1 MTAGPPETMPAGPE
15 AHDRRTVD
23 FDLHGLARIRLIEA
37 TPKDIAAVVRQ
48 VGPIEAPVRG
58 VADITIRFVDE
69 IPLHGPLRIVGLDMG
84 GYTDDSFIVLRSK
97 HKSQGRVRIPLD
109 EIGGR
114 FEIECERGA
123 AAVPQLIPI
132 LNLTVLARG
141 ALPLHASAFVIDG
154 IGVAACGWSK
164 GGKTETLLSFM
175 RHGAQYVGDEWV
187 YVTGDGKWLHGI
199 PEPIRLWD
207 WHLSQI
213 PEYRSLVS
221 RKDRAKLSTIGVLES
236 VHRGLPRRARRRLP
250 GVHAFDRVM
259 TLLEGQRHVDP
270 PAERLFGRERWVQQA
285 PFDRLVFLG
294 NAQVP
299 DVRIQPIDPME
310 VAERMTF
317 SHVHH
322 RLGFLDYYWQYRYAF
337 PDRPNRIV
345 DEIESIERQLLR
357 QVFANKTAF
366 EVLHPHPVDIPGL
379 FDAIRPHLG

>member
-1 MTAGPPETMPAGPE
+1 MTDAARETLVAGSETGA
-15 AHDRRTVD
+15 RKTVD

-37 TPKDIAAVVRQ
+37 TPKDVRTVARQ
-48 VGPIEAPVRG
+48 VGPIQAPVAG
-58 VADITIRFVDE
+58 DADITIRFVDE
-69 IPLHGPLRIVGLDMG
+69 VPLHGPLRIVGLDQG
-84 GYTDDSFIVLRSK
+84 GYTDDAFIVLRSK
-97 HKSQGRVRIPLD
+97 HKSQGRIRIPID
-109 EIGGR
+109 EIGGQ
-114 FEIECERGA
+114 FEILCERGA

-207 WHLSQI
+207 WHLGQI
-213 PEYRSLVS
+213 PEYRRLVS
-221 RKDRAKLSTIGVLES
+221 RKDRAKLSTIGALEAIR
-236 VHRGLPRRARRRLP
+236 RGLPHRARRRLP
-250 GVHAFDRVM
+250 GIHTFDRVLA
-259 TLLEGQRHVDP
+259 LLEGQRHVDP
-270 PAERLFGRERWVQQA
+270 PAEQLFGRERWVEKA
-285 PFDRLVFLG
+285 PFDRLLFLG
-294 NAQVP
+294 NARITG
-299 DVRIQPIDPME
+299 VRVEAIDPLQ

-345 DEIESIERQLLR
+345 DDIETIERRLLR
-357 QVFANKTAF
+357 QVFADKTAF
-366 EVLHPHPVDIPGL
+366 EVLHPHPVDIRGL

>member
-1 MTAGPPETMPAGPE
+1 MTDAAPATGSDGR
-15 AHDRRTVD
+15 DRQTVD

-37 TPKDIAAVVRQ
+37 APADIRTVARQ
-48 VGPIEAPVRG
+48 VGPIQAPVSG
-58 VADITIRFVDE
+58 DADITIRFVDE
-69 IPLHGPLRIVGLDMG
+69 IPLNGPVRVVGLDQG
-84 GYTDDSFIVLRSK
+84 AYTDDAFLVLRSK
-97 HKSQGRVRIPLD
+97 HKSQGRVTIPLD
-109 EIGGR
+109 QIGGR
-114 FEIECERGA
+114 FEILCERGA

-175 RHGAQYVGDEWV
+175 RQGAQYVGDEWV

-207 WHLSQI
+207 WHLGQI
-213 PEYRSLVS
+213 PEYRTLVS
-221 RKDRAKLSTIGVLES
+221 RKDRVKLSTIGALES

-270 PAERLFGRERWVQQA
+270 PAEQLFGRERWVEQA

-294 NAQVP
+294 NAKVP
-299 DVRIQPIDPME
+299 GVRVEPIDPME

-322 RLGFLDYYWQYRYAF
+322 RLGFLDYYWQFRYAF

-345 DEIESIERQLLR
+345 DEIEGIERGLLR

>member
-1 MTAGPPETMPAGPE
+1 MTDAERESPVVGSEPR
-15 AHDRRTVD
+15 HLQTVD

-37 TPKDIAAVVRQ
+37 TAADVRTVARQ
-48 VGPIEAPVRG
+48 VGPIQATVAGE
-58 VADITIRFVDE
+58 ADITIRFVDE
-69 IPLHGPLRIVGLDMG
+69 VPIHGPLRIVGLDQG
-84 GYTDDSFIVLRSK
+84 GYTDDSFLVLRSK
-97 HKSQGRVRIPLD
+97 HKSQGRVRVPID

-114 FEIECERGA
+114 FEILCERGA

-207 WHLSQI
+207 WHLTQI
-213 PEYRSLVS
+213 PEYRALVS
-221 RKDRAKLSTIGVLES
+221 RKDRAKLSTIGALES
-236 VHRGLPRRARRRLP
+236 VHRGMPRRARRRLP

-270 PAERLFGRERWVQQA
+270 PAERLFGRDRWVERA

-299 DVRIQPIDPME
+299 DVQVEAIDPME

-322 RLGFLDYYWQYRYAF
+322 RLGFLDYYWQFRYAF

-345 DEIESIERQLLR
+345 DEIESIERALLR
-357 QVFANKTAF
+357 KVFANKTAF
-366 EVLHPHPVDIPGL
+366 EVLHPHPLDIAGL

>member
-1 MTAGPPETMPAGPE
+1 MTDAAPETRLDGQGPD
-15 AHDRRTVD
+15 DRQTVD

-37 TPKDIAAVVRQ
+37 TPKDIATVARQ
-48 VGPIEAPVRG
+48 VGPIQAPVAG
-58 VADITIRFVDE
+58 DADITIRFVDE
-69 IPLHGPLRIVGLDMG
+69 IPINGTLRVVGLDMG
-84 GYTDDSFIVLRSK
+84 AYTDDSFIVLRSK

-109 EIGGR
+109 EIGAK

-175 RHGAQYVGDEWV
+175 RQGAQYVGDEWV
-187 YVTGDGKWLHGI
+187 YVTGDGKFLHGI

-207 WHLSQI
+207 WHLGQI
-213 PEYRSLVS
+213 PEYRTLVS
-221 RKDRAKLSTIGVLES
+221 RRDRVKLSTIGALES
-236 VHRGLPRRARRRLP
+236 VHRGMPRNARRRLP

-270 PAERLFGRERWVQQA
+270 PAEQLFGRERWVQQA

-299 DVRIQPIDPME
+299 AVRVEPVDPME

-337 PDRPNRIV
+337 PDRPNPIV
-345 DEIESIERQLLR
+345 DDIENIERTLLR

>member
-1 MTAGPPETMPAGPE
+1 MTDAALEPQLQGSKA
-15 AHDRRTVD
+15 DLRQTVD
-23 FDLHGLARIRLIEA
+23 FDLHGLARIRLVDA
-37 TPKDIAAVVRQ
+37 TAKDISTVARQ
-48 VGPIEAPVRG
+48 VGPIQAPVAG
-58 VADITIRFVDE
+58 DADITIRFVDDV
-69 IPLHGPLRIVGLDMG
+69 PVNGTLRIVGLDQG
-84 GYTDDSFIVLRSK
+84 GYTDDSFLVLRSK
-97 HKSQGRVRIPLD
+97 HKAQGRVRVPLD

-114 FEIECERGA
+114 FEVLCERGA

-175 RHGAQYVGDEWV
+175 RQGAQYVGDEWV
-187 YVTGDGKWLHGI
+187 YVTADGKWLHGI

-213 PEYRSLVS
+213 PEYRGHVS
-221 RKDRAKLSTIGVLES
+221 RKDRMKLSTIGAVAS
-236 VHRGLPRRARRRLP
+236 VHRGLPRNARRRVP

-270 PAERLFGRERWVQQA
+270 PAEQLFGRDRWVEKA

-294 NAQVP
+294 NAKVDGIRVEP
-299 DVRIQPIDPME
+299 VDPLD

-322 RLGFLDYYWQYRYAF
+322 RLGFLDYYWQYRFAF
-337 PDRPNRIV
+337 PDRPNWIV
-345 DEIESIERQLLR
+345 DEIETIERELLR
-357 QVFANKTAF
+357 TVFAGKTAF
-366 EVLHPHPVDIPGL
+366 EVLHSHPVDIPDL